1 MSSNNSAAAI
11 RHKLYDYIR
20 VADDKKLTAIYNLLE
35 NEIEETNEWWKD
47 KQFVAELDRR
57 SKALEDG
64 TDKGFTIDQLE
75 ESIDKL
81 RKKRYG
87 K

>member
-1 MSSNNSAAAI
+1 MNANDSASI

-20 VADDKKLTAIYNLLE
+20 VADDKKLYAIYNLLE
-35 NEIEETNEWWKD
+35 SEIEETNEWWKD
-47 KQFVAELDRR
+47 KHFVEELDRR
-57 SKALEDG
+57 SEALESG
-64 TDKGFTIDQLE
+64 IDKGFTLE
-75 ESIDKL
+75 KLEVSIDKL

>member
-1 MSSNNSAAAI
+1 MSIPVSDI

-20 VADDKKLTAIYNLLE
+20 VADDKKLYAIYNLLE

-47 KQFVAELDRR
+47 KQFVEELDRR
-57 SKALEDG
+57 YQALETG
-64 TDKGFTIDQLE
+64 VDKGYSVEQLE
-75 ESIDKL
+75 ASIEKL
-81 RKKRYG
+81 RSKKYG